1 MFNPANVPLFQKL
14 NIDIHQ
20 KKMCRERRRRERVGG
35 WVGGWGDLLLEC
47 MSAAAEQQSC
57 YVPVFLSHTGSDVSR
72 S

>member
-14 NIDIHQ
+14 NIDTHQ
-20 KKMCRERRRRERVGG
+20 KKMYRERRRERAGG
-35 WVGGWGDLLLEC
+35 WGGGGDLLLEC